1 MYIGRTLKKL
11 LGLQE
16 QLKNAPDARM
26 SAKLDKVE
34 QILSYQFSN
43 REFLE
48 RALVHRS
55 HLHSLGTKR
64 IESNERLEFLGDSV
78 LGLIVNEYLYKQF
91 PDKEEG
97 DLTKMK
103 SLLVC
108 GASLASVG
116 RSLDLGKYITMSHG
130 EATTGGRERS
140 SILADTVEALLGA
153 VYLDSGISAA
163 TAVVFHLILSKVD
176 SFLDENNLTN
186 SKSQLQEILQAKYK
200 TPPHYRLVEA
210 TGPDHERE
218 FTIQVSFNKIVLGVG
233 VACNKKDAEQ
243 IAAAKALTK
252 LEKNPDILKEESSD

>member
-1 MYIGRTLKKL
+1 MYIGRKLKKL

-16 QLKNAPDARM
+16 QLQEAPDARL
-26 SAKLDKVE
+26 SSTLDKVE
-34 QILSYQFSN
+34 QILSYQFSD
-43 REFLE
+43 RKFLE
-48 RALVHRS
+48 QALVHRS
-55 HLHSLGTKR
+55 HLHALGATR
-64 IESNERLEFLGDSV
+64 TESNERLEFLGDSV

-91 PDKEEG
+91 PNKEEG

-116 RSLDLGKYITMSHG
+116 RSLNLGKYITVSHG

-163 TAVVFHLILSKVD
+163 TDVVFHLILPKVD
-176 SFLDENNLTN
+176 SFLDDDNLTN
-186 SKSQLQEILQAKYK
+186 SKSKLQEILQAKYK
-200 TPPHYRLVEA
+200 TPPLYRLIEA

-218 FTIQVSFNKIVLGVG
+218 FTIQVSFNKIILGVG
-233 VACNKKDAEQ
+233 VAGNKKDAEQ

-252 LEKNPDILKEESSD
+252 LEKNPDILHEELTD

>member
-1 MYIGRTLKKL
+1 MLI
-11 LGLQE
+11 Q
-16 QLKNAPDARM
+16 
-26 SAKLDKVE
+26 

-48 RALVHRS
+48 QALVHRS
-55 HLHSLGTKR
+55 HLHSLGATR

-116 RSLDLGKYITMSHG
+116 STAGLGKYITMSHG
-130 EATTGGRERS
+130 EATTGGRERP

-153 VYLDSGISAA
+153 VYLDSGIDAA
-163 TAVVFHLILSKVD
+163 TDVVFHLILSKVD
-176 SFLDENNLTN
+176 SFLDQNNLTN
-186 SKSQLQEILQAKYK
+186 SKSQLQELLQAKYK
-200 TPPHYRLVEA
+200 IPPHYHLVGA

-218 FTIQVSFNKIVLGVG
+218 FTIQVSFNKIILGIG
-233 VACNKKDAEQ
+233 VAGNKKDAEQ

-252 LEKNPDILKEESSD
+252 LEKNPDILNEGPSD